1 MSGSLAAVQ
10 RRFAARLAQD
20 DRGEGGLAVYRR
32 GVEETRHTALAAAY
46 PVVRRLVGDA
56 FFREAAS
63 QYARAHPSVSGDLHA
78 FGAHL
83 ADFLRGYPYAASLA
97 YLPDVARL
105 EWAVHRAQHA
115 ADAPRFDFAALERV
129 PPQAHPALRL
139 LLAPSVG
146 CVASQHA
153 IHSLW
158 EANQPQRDGTPNG
171 NDAQSVL
178 VWREE
183 GVVRARVVDEAEWQF
198 LAALGR
204 GAPLSEAQDA
214 LGDSAGE
221 RLAALLARYA
231 AEGVVCGF
239 RTAGE

>member
-1 MSGSLAAVQ
+1 MSAALAVLQ
-10 RRFAARLAQD
+10 RRFAARLAQE
-20 DRGEGGLAVYRR
+20 DRSEGGLAVYRR
-32 GVEETRHTALAAAY
+32 GVEETHHAALSAAY

-78 FGAHL
+78 FGARL

-105 EWAVHRAQHA
+105 EWAVHRALHA
-115 ADAPRFDFAALERV
+115 ADAPRFDFAALARV
-129 PPQAHPALRL
+129 PQQTYPALRL

-146 CVASQHA
+146 CIASPYP
-153 IHSLW
+153 ILSLW
-158 EANQPQRDGTPNG
+158 EANQPQHDGTPRG
-171 NDAQSVL
+171 EGAQSVL
-178 VWREE
+178 VWRED
-183 GVVRARVVDEAEWQF
+183 GVVRVRAVIEAEWQF
-198 LAALGR
+198 LAVLRR

-214 LGDSAGE
+214 LGESAAD
-221 RLAALLARYA
+221 RLAALLSGYA

-239 RTAGE
+239 RAE

>member
-1 MSGSLAAVQ
+1 MSAALAGLQ
-10 RRFAARLAQD
+10 RGFAARLAQEG
-20 DRGEGGLAVYRR
+20 RGEGGLAVYQR
-32 GVEETRHTALAAAY
+32 GVEGNHHTALAAAY

-56 FFREAAS
+56 FFREAAM
-63 QYARAHPSVSGDLHA
+63 QYTRAHPSVSGDMHA

-83 ADFLRGYPYAASLA
+83 ADFLRRYPYAASLA

-139 LLAPSVG
+139 VLAPSVG
-146 CVASQHA
+146 CVASPYP
-153 IHSLW
+153 ILSLW
-158 EANQPQRDGTPNG
+158 EANQPQRDGTPSG

-183 GVVRARVVDEAEWQF
+183 GVVRARAVDGAEWQF

-231 AEGVVCGF
+231 GEGVVCGF
-239 RTAGE
+239 RVAGE

>member
-1 MSGSLAAVQ
+1 MSAALAGLQ
-10 RRFAARLAQD
+10 RRFAARLAHD
-20 DRGEGGLAVYRR
+20 DEAGAGLAVYRR

-63 QYARAHPSVSGDLHA
+63 QYARAHPSVSGDLHR
-78 FGAHL
+78 FGERL

-115 ADAPRFDFAALERV
+115 ADAPGFDFAALERV

-139 LLAPSVG
+139 MLAPPVG
-146 CVASQHA
+146 CVASPHA
-153 IHSLW
+153 ILSLW
-158 EANQPQRDGTPNG
+158 EANQPQRDGTPSG
-171 NDAQSVL
+171 DDAQSVL
-178 VWREE
+178 VWRED
-183 GVVRARVVDEAEWQF
+183 GVVRARAVDAAEWQ
-198 LAALGR
+198 LLEALVR

-214 LGDSAGE
+214 LGESAATS
-221 RLAALLARYA
+221 LASLLSRYA

-239 RTAGE
+239 RAADE